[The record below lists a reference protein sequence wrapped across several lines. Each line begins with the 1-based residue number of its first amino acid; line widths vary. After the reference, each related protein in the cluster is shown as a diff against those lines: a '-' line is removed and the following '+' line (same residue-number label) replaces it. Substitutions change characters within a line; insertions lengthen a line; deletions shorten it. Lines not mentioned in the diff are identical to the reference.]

1 MKKNNETVLYGIY
14 DGDEWLS
21 SDSLVCMG
29 VFDKDHLE
37 EGCTELVK
45 DRVEDN
51 FDYETE
57 GVTADNIRE
66 YCDREGIDYGVNES
80 DEEIYNRVIEDFV
93 ANQVHYLMEHRQTV
107 DGIYRFVIKEIYL
120 NEYEEI

>member
-1 MKKNNETVLYGIY
+1 MKETILYGIY

-21 SDSLVCMG
+21 RDSLVCVG

-45 DRVEDN
+45 DRAEDN

-66 YCDREGIDYGVNES
+66 YCDTEGLDYDANES
-80 DEEIYNRVIEDFV
+80 DEEIYNRVIGEFV
-93 ANQVHYLMEHRQTV
+93 IDQVHYLMRNHETV
-107 DGIYRFVIKEIYL
+107 DGIYRFMIKEITL
-120 NEYEEI
+120 NKYEEI